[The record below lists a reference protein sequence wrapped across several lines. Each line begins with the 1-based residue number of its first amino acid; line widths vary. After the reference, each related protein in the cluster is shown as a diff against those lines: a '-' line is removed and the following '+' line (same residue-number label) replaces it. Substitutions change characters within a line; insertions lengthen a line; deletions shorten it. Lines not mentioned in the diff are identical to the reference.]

1 MHGNPSSSDTCL
13 CKYIHFALAVNN
25 ANYSAAFTPS
35 SPSPTSALVTA
46 TNGSSIKRIPEN
58 GCSATTDPRRAHSMV
73 QLDSQWPGL
82 RMEVGIPLERSEL
95 TTSAIPSIRREQG
108 GPTCSVM
115 ALYQRSLLLMSK
127 TRVRRGKTD
136 SAFQRIRSR
145 CRQFCRLVAVGYC
158 LLVGLLVGTHF
169 LGPRDVAKL

>member
-1 MHGNPSSSDTCL
+1 MHRNPSSSDTCL

-25 ANYSAAFTPS
+25 ANYSAASTPS

-46 TNGSSIKRIPEN
+46 TNGSSIKEIPEN

-73 QLDSQWPGL
+73 QLDWQWPGL
-82 RMEVGIPLERSEL
+82 RMEVGIPLGRSGT

-127 TRVRRGKTD
+127 TCVRRGKTD

-158 LLVGLLVGTHF
+158 FVVGLLVGSHF